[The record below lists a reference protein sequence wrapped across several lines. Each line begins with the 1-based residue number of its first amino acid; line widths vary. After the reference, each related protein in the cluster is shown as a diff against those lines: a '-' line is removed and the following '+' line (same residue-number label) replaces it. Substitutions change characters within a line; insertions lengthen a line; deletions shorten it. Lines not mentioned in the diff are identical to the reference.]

1 MKHQEEKV
9 VLVVLE
15 WNKIPAKAGIS
26 WIENKIVLK
35 DGTIKV
41 CDIKSINDGM
51 LNITQTKDQL
61 IYQAYLVKKQLD
73 IIIENNKY
81 ALSA

>member
-1 MKHQEEKV
+1 MIKESIK
-9 VLVVLE
+9 LE
-15 WNKIPAKAGIS
+15 DIHTMNEIS
-26 WIENKIVLK
+26 FDDCTIENKIVLK

-41 CDIKSINDGM
+41 CDIKSINNGM

-73 IIIENNKY
+73 TIIENNKY

>member
-1 MKHQEEKV
+1 MIKESIK
-9 VLVVLE
+9 LE
-15 WNKIPAKAGIS
+15 DIYTMNEIS
-26 WIENKIVLK
+26 FDDCTIENKIVLK

-41 CDIKSINDGM
+41 CDIKSINNGM

-61 IYQAYLVKKQLD
+61 IYQVYLVNKQLD
-73 IIIENNKY
+73 TIIENNKY